1 MLALY
6 GLLNIMSFDSSVS
19 LKEKLLLRNSRELKK
34 ILYTFQQADLFL
46 MSTHLPEYIV
56 AAFVKRLSRL
66 CLTGPANALL
76 MVLPF
81 IGNLLLRHKG
91 LSSMITATCHEED
104 DPYDVAEPD
113 PAKCKAV
120 ESGLWEIRSLQS
132 HVLPQ
137 VAQSG

>member
-1 MLALY
+1 MYDVNFLCDL
-6 GLLNIMSFDSSVS
+6 
-19 LKEKLLLRNSRELKK
+19 
-34 ILYTFQQADLFL
+34 QADLFL
-46 MSTHLPEYIV
+46 TSTHLPEYLV

-66 CLTGPANALL
+66 CLIGPANALL

-91 LSSMITATCHEED
+91 LTGLISNTCQEQD
-104 DPYDVAEPD
+104 DPYDVTEPD

-132 HVLPQ
+132 HILPQ
-137 VAQSG
+137 VAQAGTNHKGMI